1 MKYAI
6 IGMGAVGGYYG
17 SRLAKHGHDV
27 HFLVRSDFAHVREH
41 GLSVDSYLGSYHL
54 HNLNVY
60 DDVSTMPKCD
70 VVLVCLKTTAN
81 QQLAWLLPPLLKP
94 TTIVVLVQNGIGV
107 ESDVQ
112 CMFPRLQLAAGVA
125 FINCAKSGAG
135 SLVHHKYGSITL
147 CDYSCSSPQVL
158 HAVAADFCSSQVP
171 AQVADFVET
180 RWRKNILNMAT
191 NGVTV
196 MLNARCDQLM
206 AHPSSCQLVR
216 DLMSEGVRAA
226 QACGASTIHY
236 DLVDQLA
243 ESTSQ
248 TVFATSM
255 KYDYDHNLPMEIEYM
270 YTRPILEAERLGCHL
285 PLLRMLEQ
293 QLRYF
298 DSYREAK

>member
-17 SRLAKHGHDV
+17 SRLAQHGHDV
-27 HFLVRSDFAHVREH
+27 HFLVRSDFAQVRDQ
-41 GLSVDSYLGSYHL
+41 GFLVDSYMGAYHL
-54 HNLNVY
+54 RHLNVY
-60 DDVSTMPKCD
+60 DDVSAMPKCD

-81 QQLAWLLPPLLKP
+81 HQLAKLLPPLLKP
-94 TTIVVLVQNGIGV
+94 TTTVVLVQNGIGV

-112 CMFPRLQLAAGVA
+112 CMFPGIQLAAGVA
-125 FINCAKSGAG
+125 FINCAKSGPG
-135 SLVHHKYGSITL
+135 SLIHHKYGRITL
-147 CDYSCSSPQVL
+147 CDYSCADPQVL

-171 AQVADFVET
+171 AQVADFVDT

-216 DLMSEGVRAA
+216 DLMIEGVHAA
-226 QACGASTIHY
+226 QACGASTIHH

-243 ESTSQ
+243 ESIAQ

-255 KYDYDHNLPMEIEYM
+255 KYDYDHHLPMEIEYM
-270 YTRPILEAERLGCHL
+270 YTRPILEAERRGCHL

-293 QLRYF
+293 QLRYL
-298 DSYREAK
+298 DTHRETK